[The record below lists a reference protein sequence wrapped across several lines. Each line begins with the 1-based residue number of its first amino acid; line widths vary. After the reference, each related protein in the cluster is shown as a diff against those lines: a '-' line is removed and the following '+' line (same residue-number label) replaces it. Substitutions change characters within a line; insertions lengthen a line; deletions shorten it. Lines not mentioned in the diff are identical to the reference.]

1 MYQVEGFNFPAVED
15 VFVEQNGVGVEYSYW
30 L

>member
-15 VFVEQNGVGVEYSYW
+15 VFVEQNGVGVEYSY
-30 L
+30 

>member
-15 VFVEQNGVGVEYSYW
+15 VFVEQNGVGVSIHID
-30 L
+30 